1 MSVTGIDQS
10 RKEKGMKSMPILTV
24 AVGCLVLIS
33 GCVALVAGTAAGV
46 GVYTY
51 VNGELKR
58 SYPESF
64 DKVYNISVETLES
77 LKINIVERESDG
89 ISAAIRAKRVDDTP
103 VWVKVSMVTPKITE
117 VSVRSGVVGVWE
129 KKVSE
134 LIHASIAQ
142 RLP

>member
-1 MSVTGIDQS
+1 
-10 RKEKGMKSMPILTV
+10 MKATSMIMVLLSY
-24 AVGCLVLIS
+24 ALVLS
-33 GCVALVAGTAAGV
+33 GCAVLVAGTAAGV

-51 VNGELKR
+51 VNGEVKR

-64 DKVYNISVETLES
+64 DKTYAICIDTLEG
-77 LKINIVERESDG
+77 LKIDIEEKDSDG
-89 ISAAIRAKRVDDTP
+89 SSATINAKRADGTP
-103 VWVKVSMVTPKITE
+103 VWVKVFMITSKITE
-117 VSVRSGVVGVWE
+117 VSVRSGVLGVWD

>member
-1 MSVTGIDQS
+1 MVQINYYPVW
-10 RKEKGMKSMPILTV
+10 KEKMKTTSMIIVLWACMTFFT
-24 AVGCLVLIS
+24 GCA
-33 GCVALVAGTAAGV
+33 ALVAGTAAGV

-51 VNGELKR
+51 VSGELKR

-64 DKVYNISVETLES
+64 DKIYAVCTDTLED
-77 LKINIVERESDG
+77 LKINIEEKESDG
-89 ISAAIRAKRVDDTP
+89 ISATINAKRADGTP
-103 VWVKVSMVTPKITE
+103 VWVKVFMITPKITE
-117 VSVRSGVVGVWE
+117 VSVRSGVVGVWD

>member
-1 MSVTGIDQS
+1 MNKLLSGMEGKQMKAISMTMVLLAGMIVLTGC
-10 RKEKGMKSMPILTV
+10 
-24 AVGCLVLIS
+24 A
-33 GCVALVAGTAAGV
+33 ALVAGTAAGV
-46 GVYTY
+46 GVYSY

-64 DKVYNISVETLES
+64 DKIYAICLETLES
-77 LKINIVERESDG
+77 LKINIEEKESDG
-89 ISAAIRAKRVDDTP
+89 ISATINAKRADGSP
-103 VWVKVSMVTPKITE
+103 VWVKVFMITPQITE
-117 VSVRSGVVGVWE
+117 VSVRSGVVGVWD

>member
-1 MSVTGIDQS
+1 MEG
-10 RKEKGMKSMPILTV
+10 RKMKTISMIMVLSAGMMVLTSC
-24 AVGCLVLIS
+24 A
-33 GCVALVAGTAAGV
+33 ALVAGTAAGV

-64 DKVYNISVETLES
+64 EKVYAICAETLES
-77 LKINIVERESDG
+77 LKITIEEKSSDG
-89 ISAAIRAKRVDDTP
+89 ISATINAKRADGTP
-103 VWVKVSMVTPKITE
+103 VWVKVFMITPKITE
-117 VSVRSGVVGVWE
+117 VSVRSGVVGVWD

>member
-1 MSVTGIDQS
+1 
-10 RKEKGMKSMPILTV
+10 MKQTSMIMVLLACITILT
-24 AVGCLVLIS
+24 GCA
-33 GCVALVAGTAAGV
+33 ALVAGTAAGV

-58 SYPESF
+58 SYPGPF
-64 DKVYNISVETLES
+64 DKIFAICTETLDS
-77 LKINIVERESDG
+77 LKITIEEKTSDG
-89 ISAAIRAKRVDDTP
+89 ISATINAKRADGTP
-103 VWVKVSMVTPKITE
+103 VWVKVFMITPKITE
-117 VSVRSGVVGVWE
+117 VSVRSGVVGVWD

>member
-1 MSVTGIDQS
+1 MKAISMIMALWVCMAVFTGC
-10 RKEKGMKSMPILTV
+10 
-24 AVGCLVLIS
+24 A
-33 GCVALVAGTAAGV
+33 ALVAGTAAGV
-46 GVYTY
+46 GVYSY

-64 DKVYNISVETLES
+64 DKVYAICSDTLES
-77 LKINIVERESDG
+77 LKIAIEGKESDG
-89 ISAAIRAKRVDDTP
+89 ISATINAKRADGTP
-103 VWVKVSMVTPKITE
+103 VWVKVFMVTPKITE
-117 VSVRSGVVGVWE
+117 VSVRSGVVGVWD

>member
-1 MSVTGIDQS
+1 MEG
-10 RKEKGMKSMPILTV
+10 KKMKSTSIIIVLLSAMTV
-24 AVGCLVLIS
+24 FTGCA
-33 GCVALVAGTAAGV
+33 ALVAGTAAGV
-46 GVYTY
+46 GVYSY

-64 DKVYNISVETLES
+64 EKVYAICAETLES
-77 LKINIVERESDG
+77 LKITIEEKSSDG
-89 ISAAIRAKRVDDTP
+89 ISATINAKRADGTP
-103 VWVKVSMVTPKITE
+103 VWVKVFMITPKITE
-117 VSVRSGVVGVWE
+117 VSVRSGVVGVWD

>member
-1 MSVTGIDQS
+1 
-10 RKEKGMKSMPILTV
+10 MKTISMIAALLACIIVFT
-24 AVGCLVLIS
+24 

-46 GVYTY
+46 SVYTY
-51 VNGELKR
+51 INGELKR

-64 DKVYNISVETLES
+64 DKIYAICIDTLEG
-77 LKINIVERESDG
+77 LKINIEEKESDG
-89 ISAAIRAKRVDDTP
+89 IGATINAKRVDGTP
-103 VWVKVSMVTPKITE
+103 VWVKVFMITPKITE
-117 VSVRSGVVGVWE
+117 VSVRSGVVGVWD

>member
-1 MSVTGIDQS
+1 MQMEGKQMRANSMVMVLLAGITVLTGC
-10 RKEKGMKSMPILTV
+10 
-24 AVGCLVLIS
+24 AV
-33 GCVALVAGTAAGV
+33 LVAGTAAGV

-64 DKVYNISVETLES
+64 DKIYAISTDALEG
-77 LKINIVERESDG
+77 LKINIEEKESDA
-89 ISAAIRAKRVDDTP
+89 ISATINAKRVDGTP
-103 VWVKVSMVTPKITE
+103 VWVKVFMITPKITE
-117 VSVRSGVVGVWE
+117 VSVRSGVVGVWD

>member
-1 MSVTGIDQS
+1 MVLLAC
-10 RKEKGMKSMPILTV
+10 MILL
-24 AVGCLVLIS
+24 AGCA
-33 GCVALVAGTAAGV
+33 ALVAGTAAGV

-64 DKVYNISVETLES
+64 EKIYPICIETLES
-77 LKINIVERESDG
+77 LKISIDEKVSDG
-89 ISAAIRAKRVDDTP
+89 ISATISAKRADQTP
-103 VWVKVSMVTPKITE
+103 VWVKVFMITPKITE
-117 VSVRSGVVGVWE
+117 VSVRSGVVGVWD

>member
-1 MSVTGIDQS
+1 MTSMIMVLLACITVFTGC
-10 RKEKGMKSMPILTV
+10 
-24 AVGCLVLIS
+24 A
-33 GCVALVAGTAAGV
+33 ALVAGTAAGA

-64 DKVYNISVETLES
+64 EKIYAICTDTLEG
-77 LKINIVERESDG
+77 LKITIEEKSSDG
-89 ISAAIRAKRVDDTP
+89 ISATINAKRADGTP
-103 VWVKVSMVTPKITE
+103 IWVKVFMITPKITE
-117 VSVRSGVVGVWE
+117 VSVRSGVIGVWD

>member
-1 MSVTGIDQS
+1 MNKLLSGMEGKQMKAISMTMVLLAGMIVLTGC
-10 RKEKGMKSMPILTV
+10 
-24 AVGCLVLIS
+24 A
-33 GCVALVAGTAAGV
+33 ALVAGTAAGV

-64 DKVYNISVETLES
+64 DKTYAICLETLES
-77 LKINIVERESDG
+77 LKINIEEKESDG
-89 ISAAIRAKRVDDTP
+89 ISATINAKRADGSP
-103 VWVKVSMVTPKITE
+103 VWVKVFMITPQITE
-117 VSVRSGVVGVWE
+117 VSVRSGVVGVWD

>member
-1 MSVTGIDQS
+1 MKAISMLMVLLA
-10 RKEKGMKSMPILTV
+10 GMIVFT
-24 AVGCLVLIS
+24 
-33 GCVALVAGTAAGV
+33 GCVAVVAGTAAGV

-58 SYPESF
+58 SYPEPF
-64 DKVYNISVETLES
+64 DKIYAISADTLEA
-77 LKINIVERESDG
+77 LKITIENKESDG
-89 ISAAIRAKRVDDTP
+89 IGATIDAKRADGTP
-103 VWVKVSMVTPKITE
+103 VWVKVFMVTPKITE
-117 VSVRSGVVGVWE
+117 VTVRTGVFGVWD

>member
-1 MSVTGIDQS
+1 MEGKQMKATQMIIALLACITVFTGC
-10 RKEKGMKSMPILTV
+10 
-24 AVGCLVLIS
+24 A
-33 GCVALVAGTAAGV
+33 ALVAGTVAGA

-64 DKVYNISVETLES
+64 DKIYPICIETLEG
-77 LKINIVERESDG
+77 LKITIEEKESDG
-89 ISAAIRAKRVDDTP
+89 IGATINARRIDGTP
-103 VWVKVSMVTPKITE
+103 VWVKVIMITPKITE
-117 VSVRSGVVGVWE
+117 VSVRSGVVGLWD